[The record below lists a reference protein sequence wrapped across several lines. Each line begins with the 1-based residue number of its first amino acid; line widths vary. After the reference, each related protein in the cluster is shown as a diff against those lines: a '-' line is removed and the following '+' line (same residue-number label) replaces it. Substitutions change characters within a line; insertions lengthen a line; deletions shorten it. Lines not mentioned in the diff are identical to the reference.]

1 LKTFA
6 GKSLSAVIAQISE
19 DKEEYGKV
27 GLLFVYLLFVSAAST
42 VGRTAADALFLSSF
56 DSSVL
61 SKMYLPQAAALII
74 TGMLF
79 QRYGSRVRLD
89 RLLYVLIPSMALV
102 VLLTRVGIGQD
113 ISWMLPLIY
122 VAYDVFNFLMIVC
135 FWQFAPAVLDQRKA
149 KRMIGWVGSGGI
161 VGGIVSGF
169 GLKFAVAWTGTEN
182 LIVVY
187 AALQL
192 LALAIAH
199 RLMCRSGNREEVFG
213 SSAKAAQ
220 RKASAVLKRRQTRV
234 GADGLFH
241 SVPHLTYVAI
251 MSAALILALTFV
263 DFQFKVI
270 LRNEMS
276 DEQLAGFM
284 GGFHGVAGLLALLV
298 QLFVAGKTISR
309 FGVTTAILVFP
320 VVLLAGSTGLLLF
333 PVLAMAVV
341 LKGSDKVVGDTIN
354 SSVNQLIMF
363 PVAPEWRNK
372 AKSFLDGI
380 VRNGAK
386 GAAALCIMF
395 LSPFL
400 SERAFAAIIIGLL
413 VVSIAAAIRIKGGYL
428 RMLLASLQT
437 NQARLDEAEID
448 LMDPASKQLL
458 AEALRSPRKQQA
470 LYAFRVLRRMESFDL
485 VPYLPMLLSHPS
497 EEVSIEALRYIER
510 HKPPG
515 LEGELVRLLSSGRVR
530 SHAVI
535 SLAAY
540 AKEEHFGHLTT
551 ALQDPDLQMKSSAIA
566 GLIKYYGIEGMF
578 EAVDA
583 LKWLLDSANDEE
595 RSAVAALFGSI
606 GIKEF
611 YKPLIPLLQDP
622 SPRVRNRA
630 LRSAGVLQV
639 PELIA
644 YLVPM
649 VEHGATRKEAIDAL
663 AAYDEKTL
671 IPMLQPYFTRG
682 SAPLHLPAVFE
693 RKATPAAMN
702 LLLET
707 YPASDFEMKNR
718 LLEALSRMRRGL
730 EPTEMQK
737 LRLQD
742 ILFEEISLYWNM
754 TERLTGLSAVEGMK
768 ETVEVG
774 LQSRSVIAWRMFQL
788 LGLIYDFTTI
798 RSVYAGWRSGE
809 ARQQANAMEVM
820 DQLTQG
826 SVRTEMSKFMGDSG
840 VLAVVSLTGHQIKV
854 QLDWLSMQDDPW
866 LRQVIQHSL
875 GTDET
880 GELPEHME
888 RIRQL
893 RSFPLFQDLASRDLS
908 EMAAV
913 LTEIRVKQGEYIFTK
928 QDTGNSLY
936 LVRSGKVGIYR
947 DGVKQSEREAYES
960 FGKSGLLVERER
972 SADAKAE
979 TDVVVLALRS
989 EDFYEVM
996 FDRSSIAIEMM
1007 KRLSRRMRD
1016 LLAAQQQ
1023 GGSPNPAQSSRALEV
1038 AVSREETVVFSEDDK
1053 SDSILRRVLILQQI
1067 DLFSHLAEEDLM
1079 QLAQLVD
1086 EVELEEGESIC
1097 RTGDY
1102 GDTLYGIIEGAVKVH
1117 RDDVTFA
1124 VLGEGDC
1131 FGEMALLDS
1140 GPRSAD
1146 CTATAPTLLLELH
1159 KEQVFSL
1166 CFQNMDVL
1174 RGMMQVMG
1182 DRIKDLTD

>member
-1 LKTFA
+1 MRTFA
-6 GKSLSAVIAQISE
+6 GKPLSTVMARISE

-27 GLLFVYLLFVSAAST
+27 GLLFIYLLFVSAAST
-42 VGRTAADALFLSSF
+42 VGRTAADALFLTYF

-61 SKMYLPQAAALII
+61 SKMYLPQAAALIA

-89 RLLYVLIPSMALV
+89 RLLYVLIPSLALA
-102 VLLTRVGIGQD
+102 VLLTRAGIGLEVA
-113 ISWMLPLIY
+113 WVLPFIY

-135 FWQFAPAVLDQRKA
+135 FWQFVSAVLDQRKA

-169 GLKFAVAWTGTEN
+169 GLKLAVAWTGTAN
-182 LIVVY
+182 LIFVY

-192 LALAIAH
+192 LALAIVH
-199 RLMCRSGNREEVFG
+199 RLIRRSGNREEAFG
-213 SSAKAAQ
+213 GSAKAAP
-220 RKASAVLKRRQTRV
+220 RKASVAAKRRQSEG
-234 GADGLFH
+234 GAVGLFQA
-241 SVPHLTYVAI
+241 VPHLTYVAI

-263 DFQFKVI
+263 DYQFKVI
-270 LRNEMS
+270 LRNELS

-320 VVLLAGSTGLLLF
+320 VVLLAGSAGLLLF

-341 LKGSDKVVGDTIN
+341 VKGSDKVVGDTIN

-363 PVAPEWRNK
+363 PIAPEWRNK

-386 GAAALCIMF
+386 GAAAIGIMF

-437 NQARLDEAEID
+437 NQARHDEAEID
-448 LMDPASKQLL
+448 FMDPASKQLL

-470 LYAFRVLRRMESFDL
+470 LYAFRVLGRMDSFDL
-485 VPYLPMLLSHPS
+485 APYLPGLLAHPS
-497 EEVSIEALRYIER
+497 EEVAIEALRYIER
-510 HKPPG
+510 HKPLG
-515 LEGELVRLLSSGRVR
+515 MESEVERLLSRDRVR
-530 SHAVI
+530 SHAVMA
-535 SLAAY
+535 LAAF
-540 AKEEHFGHLTT
+540 AKEEHFGRLTA
-551 ALQDPDLQMKSSAIA
+551 ALQDPDLQIKSSAIA

-583 LKWLLDSANDEE
+583 LKWLLDSEDDEE

-611 YKPLIPLLQDP
+611 HKPLIPLLQDP
-622 SPRVRNRA
+622 STRVRKQA

-644 YLVPM
+644 FLVPL
-649 VEHGATRKEAIDAL
+649 VDQGATRKDAIDAL

-671 IPMLQPYFTRG
+671 IPMLQPYFAQD
-682 SAPLHLPAVFE
+682 SAPLHLLAVFE
-693 RKATPAAMN
+693 RKATPAAMS
-702 LLLET
+702 LLIDM
-707 YPASDFEMKNR
+707 YPTSGFEIKNR
-718 LLEALSRMRRGL
+718 LLEALSRMRRGN
-730 EPTEMQK
+730 EPTEAQK
-737 LRLQD
+737 HRLQH
-742 ILFEEISLYWNM
+742 IFLEETSLYWNM
-754 TERLTGLSAVEGMK
+754 TERLAGLSAIEGYK
-768 ETVEVG
+768 EMVDVG
-774 LQSRSVIAWRMFQL
+774 IQSRSVIAWRLFQV
-788 LGLIYDFTTI
+788 LGLMYDAATI

-809 ARQQANAMEVM
+809 ARQQANAMEVA
-820 DQLTQG
+820 DQVTQG
-826 SVRTEMSKFMGDSG
+826 AVRLELARVMSDSG
-840 VLAVVSLTGHQIKV
+840 AIPPAARSEHHIKEQV
-854 QLDWLSMQDDPW
+854 DWLSMQDDAW
-866 LRQVIQHSL
+866 LRQVIRHSR
-875 GTDET
+875 GEDET
-880 GELPEHME
+880 GELQEHME

-893 RSFPLFQDLASRDLS
+893 RNYSLFQDLASRDLS
-908 EMAAV
+908 ELAAL
-913 LTEIRVKQGEYIFTK
+913 LTEIRVKPDEYIFTRH
-928 QDTGNSLY
+928 DPGNSLY
-936 LVRSGKVGIYR
+936 LVRSGKVGLYR
-947 DGVKQSEREAYES
+947 DGVKLSERKANES

-972 SADAKAE
+972 SADAKAD

-989 EDFYEVM
+989 EDFYEAM

-1007 KRLSRRMRD
+1007 KRLSRRLRD
-1016 LLAAQQQ
+1016 LLARQQ
-1023 GGSPNPAQSSRALEV
+1023 GGSQVSAQARRGSEAEAVREAAV
-1038 AVSREETVVFSEDDK
+1038 ATADEAK
-1053 SDSILRRVLILQQI
+1053 SDSILRRVLILQHI

-1086 EVELEEGESIC
+1086 EVELEAGESIC

-1102 GDTLYGIIEGAVKVH
+1102 GDTLYGIIEGSVKVH
-1117 RDDVTFA
+1117 REDMTFA

-1131 FGEMALLDS
+1131 FGEMAILDS

-1146 CTATAPTLLLELH
+1146 CSAIEPTLLLELH

-1182 DRIKDLTD
+1182 ERIKDLTE